1 MAGRGFAGYLASV
14 RSDEHECACSH
25 IRRRHALIYGPRRSR
40 YGGVCTACPCERFTP
55 RPPVER
61 ATWRMSTMI
70 GRLLCRIGLHRWYP
84 ASLAVLGCQRTGC
97 DVWDIDW
104 KNRR

>member
-61 ATWRMSTMI
+61 ATWRMRPMPECPQV
-70 GRLLCRIGLHRWYP
+70 GAGGAH
-84 ASLAVLGCQRTGC
+84 C
-97 DVWDIDW
+97 DGYDDGHSCCYCGAE
-104 KNRR
+104 NEDDDHA